1 MNEYNLLW
9 LFFYDVTTLKDDEN
23 NDYHWIIYYLKW
35 GFKKTVKY
43 ATRYLCIFKIT
54 DICHYISLLLM
65 KNIPLKRKN
74 RNFLYLMIHFSYNKL
89 ELPLLCETKAE
100 CLNKHNWIRECV
112 HGKAVNKDFDCVS
125 CGNRSHR
132 NMFDRLPTK

>member
-1 MNEYNLLW
+1 MNEYNHSR
-9 LFFYDVTTLKDDEN
+9 LFFYDVTPLKGDEN

-43 ATRYLCIFKIT
+43 ATRYLSIFKIT
-54 DICHYISLLLM
+54 DVCHYISLLLM

-89 ELPLLCETKAE
+89 ELPLLCETKAA
-100 CLNKHNWIRECV
+100 CLNKHNWSRECV
-112 HGKAVNKDFDCVS
+112 HGKAVSKDFDCFSRGYWRS
-125 CGNRSHR
+125 C
-132 NMFDRLPTK
+132 NMFHWLPTK